1 MARKADW
8 VLRTTHCVG
17 AGTLKFRHW
26 IPWATALVLTVGVP
40 GTAFAQEAPTSGV
53 RTSFT
58 ADRAELTVGDI
69 VTLTLEVTHS
79 AEQVVVLPRL
89 GAKWGSFEVRSQTPA
104 RTVSNGDGTETTR
117 QHLRVTIFAPGTFE
131 TPDLPVSVRSPD
143 GAVEQASPPPVRL
156 TVKSV
161 LSGSDEQLRD
171 IRPPSDLSIPLWKQP
186 FARAMA
192 ALATLAALG
201 LVGYILHR
209 RSPRRAPLPV
219 PVADTRTPW
228 EVAVQELD
236 RIERLDLPGDGNFVE
251 HYGLASRVTRT
262 YIYAMYLADVSRQD
276 ATDMTTDELGVAIS
290 RSSLDRK
297 NARLAVGLLLKA
309 DLVRFSNYTPSV
321 SEAYEDLV
329 QARDI
334 VDGTRPSVDESSHD
348 SSHTQQEVSP

>member
-1 MARKADW
+1 MSRKADW
-8 VLRTTHCVG
+8 VLCTTHGVG
-17 AGTLKFRHW
+17 AGTLGFRHW

-40 GTAFAQEAPTSGV
+40 GPAFAQEASSSGI

-79 AEQVVVLPRL
+79 ADQVVVLPRL
-89 GAKWGSFEVRSQTPA
+89 GAEWGSFEVRSQTPA

-131 TPDLPVSVRSPD
+131 TPDLPVSVR
-143 GAVEQASPPPVRL
+143 GARTAPSSRHHPLGGGRGGDDSVRQRLGRRL

-192 ALATLAALG
+192 AAWLP
-201 LVGYILHR
+201 VGGAGSCGVHPSSP
-209 RSPRRAPLPV
+209 RSPRRAPLPAL
-219 PVADTRTPW
+219 VADTRTPW

-236 RIERLDLPGDGNFVE
+236 RIERLDLPGEGNFQ
-251 HYGLASRVTRT
+251 GALQSRRRGSHAPTSTRRT
-262 YIYAMYLADVSRQD
+262 LRM
-276 ATDMTTDELGVAIS
+276 
-290 RSSLDRK
+290 
-297 NARLAVGLLLKA
+297 
-309 DLVRFSNYTPSV
+309 
-321 SEAYEDLV
+321 
-329 QARDI
+329 
-334 VDGTRPSVDESSHD
+334 
-348 SSHTQQEVSP
+348 

>member
-1 MARKADW
+1 M
-8 VLRTTHCVG
+8 RTTHGVG
-17 AGTLKFRHW
+17 PGTLGFRYW
-26 IPWATALVLTVGVP
+26 IPWATVFVFTLGVP
-40 GTAFAQEAPTSGV
+40 GTAFAQEASASGI

-79 AEQVVVLPRL
+79 ADQVVVLPRL
-89 GAKWGSFEVRSQTPA
+89 GDEWGSFEVRSQTTA

-117 QHLRVTIFAPGTFE
+117 RHFRVAIFAPGTFE
-131 TPDLPVSVRSPD
+131 TPDLPMSVRGPD
-143 GAVEQASPPPVRL
+143 GTVEQASPPPVRL
-156 TVKSV
+156 TVRSV

-209 RSPRRAPLPV
+209 RSPGRAPLPV

-236 RIERLDLPGDGNFVE
+236 RIERLDLPGDGKFKE
-251 HYGLASRVTRT
+251 HYGLVAEVTRT

-276 ATDMTTDELGVAIS
+276 ATDMTTDEMEAAIS

-297 NARLAVGLLLKA
+297 NARLAVDLLLKA
-309 DLVRFSNYTPSV
+309 DLIRFSNYTPSV
-321 SEAYEDLV
+321 SEAYEDLA

-334 VDGTRPSVDESSHD
+334 VDGTRPSVEESPHD

>member
-1 MARKADW
+1 MSRKADW
-8 VLRTTHCVG
+8 VLCTTHGVG
-17 AGTLKFRHW
+17 AETLGFRHW
-26 IPWATALVLTVGVP
+26 IPWATALVLTVGIP
-40 GTAFAQEAPTSGV
+40 GSAFAQEASSSGI

-79 AEQVVVLPRL
+79 ADQVVVLPRL
-89 GAKWGSFEVRSQTPA
+89 GAEWGSFEVRSQTPA

-117 QHLRVTIFAPGTFE
+117 QHLWVTIFAPGTFE
-131 TPDLPVSVRSPD
+131 TPDLPVSVRGAD

-156 TVKSV
+156 TVRSV

-209 RSPRRAPLPV
+209 RSPRRAPLPAL
-219 PVADTRTPW
+219 VADTRTPW

-236 RIERLDLPGDGNFVE
+236 RIERLDLPGEGNFKE
-251 HYGLASRVTRT
+251 HYSLVAEVTRT
-262 YIYAMYLADVSRQD
+262 YIYATYLADVSRQD
-276 ATDMTTDELGVAIS
+276 ATDMTTDEMGVAIS

-297 NARLAVGLLLKA
+297 NARLAVDLLLKT

-321 SEAYEDLV
+321 SEAYDSLT

-334 VDGTRPSVDESSHD
+334 VDGSKPSVEESLHD
-348 SSHTQQEVSP
+348 GSHTQQEMIA